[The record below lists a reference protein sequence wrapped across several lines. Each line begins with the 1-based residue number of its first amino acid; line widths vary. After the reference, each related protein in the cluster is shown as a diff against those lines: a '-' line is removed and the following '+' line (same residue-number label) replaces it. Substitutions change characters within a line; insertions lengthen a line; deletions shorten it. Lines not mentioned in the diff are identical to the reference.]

1 MDKALGKRWLVV
13 EDSDDDVYLLQR
25 AIRQGSLP
33 VLVLHSS
40 HGLDAIDYL
49 RKALRCQTP
58 ACPLLPDLIL
68 LDVRMPIM
76 GGFQFLDWVKANPL
90 FRHLPV
96 VVWSSSRLDCDKDK
110 ARELGAVNYL
120 VKPSLPR
127 GYMQLVSELMVG

>member
-49 RKALRCQTP
+49 RQAFRCQTD
-58 ACPLLPDLIL
+58 ACPLLPNLIL
-68 LDVRMPIM
+68 LDIRMPIM
-76 GGFQFLDWVKANPL
+76 SGFEFLEWVKGNPL

-96 VVWSSSRLDCDKDK
+96 VIWSSSRLESDKEK
-110 ARELGAVNYL
+110 ARELGALNYL
-120 VKPSLPR
+120 VKPTLPR
-127 GYMQLVSELMVG
+127 GYM